1 MDSYTLDPSPEA
13 TSAHQSI
20 EPATFACHTNEPI
33 FEEPAPEIL
42 LDLPHHEPR
51 QRADGLHSLSKGWP
65 VLGHDTVEDGLLWPM
80 TLVTMAFVRG
90 AFGGSDGDRVPSR
103 TWRICSFLNSAG
115 PFAPPILDHAT
126 TLPASVHPLARAL
139 QGEPVDQ
146 IEIFVRPPR

>member
-13 TSAHQSI
+13 ASAHQSL
-20 EPATFACHTNEPI
+20 ETATFACHTNEAI

-80 TLVTMAFVRG
+80 ALVTMAFVRR

-103 TWRICSFLNSAG
+103 TWRICSFLNSLG
-115 PFAPPILDHAT
+115 MFIDSLERRTVD
-126 TLPASVHPLARAL
+126 PAFGSARDARERRSY
-139 QGEPVDQ
+139 GAW
-146 IEIFVRPPR
+146 